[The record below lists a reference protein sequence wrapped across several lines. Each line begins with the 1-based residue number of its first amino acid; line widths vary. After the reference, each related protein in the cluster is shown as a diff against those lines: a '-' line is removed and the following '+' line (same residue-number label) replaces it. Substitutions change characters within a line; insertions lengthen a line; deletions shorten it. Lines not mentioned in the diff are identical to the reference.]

1 MSIDRIKIFIV
12 YLNNSNIF
20 VMHYCFC
27 VWFKKGVSVESG
39 APFFYVYLYFIN
51 PFNFL
56 DMEKFLSIPV
66 TNEQNQLL
74 SATGIVL
81 IEQESTTTVHVHYK
95 ASTATDVVTITHA
108 AVPAGSEAMRD
119 AIQGAVIAALA
130 TPWTAVAYQVGVL
143 PYAVSG
149 ITIS

>member
-1 MSIDRIKIFIV
+1 
-12 YLNNSNIF
+12 

-66 TNEQNQLL
+66 TNEQTQLL

-95 ASTATDVVTITHA
+95 ASTGTDVVTITHA
-108 AVPAGSEAMRD
+108 TAPAGNETMRD
-119 AIQGAVIAALA
+119 AIQNAIIGALQ
-130 TPWTAVAYQVGVL
+130 TSWTHVAYEVNNL
-143 PYAVSG
+143 PFAVSG
-149 ITIS
+149 IAIA